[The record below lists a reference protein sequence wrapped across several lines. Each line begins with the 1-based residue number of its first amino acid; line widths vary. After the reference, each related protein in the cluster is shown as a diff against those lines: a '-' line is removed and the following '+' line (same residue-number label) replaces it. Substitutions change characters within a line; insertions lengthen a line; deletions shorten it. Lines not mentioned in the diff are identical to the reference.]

1 MDNTPGNINYYHLLG
16 LSTGAGRSEIEEG
29 FRKRLAELE
38 AAQLAP
44 ALHEREMNRLLDAYA
59 TLIAPERKEAH
70 DHQLEQQSNRPSN
83 RHRPETATAA
93 THYAGL
99 AEQQAPKA
107 PTFTQLLDF
116 DFESLEAQ
124 PPKDP
129 ITQKKEFWDQI
140 YFKAAIFSVV
150 LFCIALIYWLL
161 QNPRH

>member
-1 MDNTPGNINYYHLLG
+1 MENTPETANHYHLLG
-16 LSTGAGRSEIEEG
+16 ISAGASRPEIEEG

-38 AAQLAP
+38 AAHLAP

-59 TLIAPERKEAH
+59 VLITPERKETY
-70 DHQLEQQSNRPSN
+70 DRQLQEIATRPRVNS
-83 RHRPETATAA
+83 RTETSAGAA
-93 THYAGL
+93 HYAGL
-99 AEQQAPKA
+99 AEQQAPKP

-116 DFESLEAQ
+116 DFESLENK

-129 ITQKKEFWDQI
+129 ITQKKEFWDQV